1 MVAGN
6 RRDAA
11 LRTAR
16 RPRRRPPSVTLGIVK
31 PRHWT
36 LILAVVSLY
45 GQRPGDLDFLADHTD
60 YREIRNMLPS
70 YLKRLAGERLAER
83 QRQIEALGPENLAE
97 RRRYVREAILR
108 GIGGLPD
115 RTPLNARIT
124 GVLEREDH
132 RIEKII
138 FESQPGFYVTANLY
152 LPRTG
157 RPPYPAVLY
166 PLGHEPGAK
175 AYPVWQQML
184 VTLARRGYVALAW
197 DTLGQGER
205 IQLWDDDLQA
215 SKVGGSTT
223 EHTMQGIQ
231 CLLVGDSLARYTIWD
246 GVRALDYL
254 LSRPEVDPQRVAVT
268 GNSGGGTH
276 TAYLAALDDRLQV
289 AAPSCYLTSWQKL
302 LETIGPQD
310 AEQCFPGWL
319 AAGLDHADFIHAFAP
334 KPYLMLVAIRDFFS
348 IAGARATFEEARR
361 VYQKLGAPDRI
372 AIVEADDGHGYSKPR
387 RLGAYRWLGRWLKGA
402 EDSSDETDAP
412 IAREDELWATKTGQV
427 ATSLGGETVFTL
439 NRKRA
444 AALRRAGPPVPAQTI
459 ERLLGFRKLAG
470 PVPVHPLGVIER
482 SGYRIEKLVYE
493 SEPGIQI
500 PAALAVPESPAGP
513 KSAVVLVHSQ
523 GKSAVQAE
531 LDELVRAGLIV
542 LAIDARGWGETA
554 PTGGKGG
561 DWPRHFGDYDNAM
574 TAILL
579 DRPLVGQR
587 ALDIVRG
594 VDLLA
599 ARGDVDAGRI
609 AGLGIEAGA
618 VPLLH
623 AAALD
628 ARIRKIALDRTLAS
642 YQMVVEQRIHRRVFE
657 SVIFGVLKSYDLP
670 DLAATLAPRRV
681 LVVDATDPLGQP
693 LPPQQAAAQY
703 AVALKTGAVRLVRR
717 NPQDTPA
724 TLYREF
730 FRTW

>member
-1 MVAGN
+1 MV
-6 RRDAA
+6 
-11 LRTAR
+11 
-16 RPRRRPPSVTLGIVK
+16 
-31 PRHWT
+31 
-36 LILAVVSLY
+36 LILALTSLY
-45 GQRPGDLDFLADHTD
+45 GQRPGELDFLANHTD
-60 YREIRNMLPS
+60 YRDIRNMLPAH
-70 YLKRLAGERLAER
+70 LRRLAAERLAER
-83 QRQIEALGPENLAE
+83 QRHIERLGADNLAE

-108 GIGGLPD
+108 GIGGRPD
-115 RTPLNARIT
+115 RTPLNARIS

-152 LPRTG
+152 LPKTG
-157 RPPYPAVLY
+157 RPPYPAVLF

-175 AYPVWQQML
+175 AYPIWQQIL

-205 IQLWDDDLQA
+205 IQLWDEDLQA

-246 GVRALDYL
+246 GLRALDYL
-254 LSRPEVDPQRVAVT
+254 LSRPEVDPQRVGVT

-289 AAPSCYLTSWQKL
+289 AAPSCYLTSWQRL

-319 AAGLDHADFIHAFAP
+319 AAGLDHADFINAFAP

-348 IAGARATFEEARR
+348 IAGARATFEEAHR
-361 VYQKLGAPDRI
+361 VYAKLGASERI

-387 RLGAYRWLGRWLKGA
+387 RLAAYRWLGRWLKGA
-402 EDSSDETDAP
+402 EDSREEAEVP
-412 IAREDELWATKTGQV
+412 IAREDELWATETGQV

-444 AALRRAGPPVPAQTI
+444 AGLRRAGPPVSPQTVTH
-459 ERLLGFRKLAG
+459 LTGFRKPNG
-470 PVPVHPLGVIER
+470 PVRLHPLGVVER
-482 SGYRIEKLVYE
+482 PGYRTEKLVYE

-500 PAALAVPESPAGP
+500 PAALAVPENPAGP
-513 KSAVVLVHSQ
+513 KPAVVIVHSQ
-523 GKSAVQAE
+523 GKSAALPE
-531 LDELVRAGLIV
+531 LEELVRAGWIV

-554 PTGGKGG
+554 PTTGKGG

-574 TAILL
+574 AAILL

-587 ALDIVRG
+587 ALDIIRA

-599 ARGDVDAGRI
+599 ARTDVDAGKI
-609 AGLGIEAGA
+609 AGLGIEAGG

-623 AAALD
+623 AAVLD
-628 ARIRKIALDRTLAS
+628 ARIGRIALDRTLAS
-642 YQMVVEQRIHRRVFE
+642 YESVVEHRIHRRVFE

-693 LPPQQAAAQY
+693 LPPQQAAAQF
-703 AVALKTGAVRLVRR
+703 ATALQTGAVRLLRR
-717 NPQDTPA
+717 SPQDTPA

-730 FRTW
+730 FRAP